1 MGTILP
7 AARQNRPRE
16 TAKIAAALRLFADAA
31 HGMVAAM
38 TTSQM
43 IEANGL
49 SFHCL
54 TAGDPSRPLLLMLHG
69 FPEYSGAWE
78 EMLERLSD
86 DYFCVAPDQRG
97 YNTSSKPEGVAEYT
111 GGKLARDAAAILTH
125 FAPRA
130 RAVIGHDWGA
140 SVAYALSFARPD
152 LMDRL
157 IILNGAHPIP
167 FQRALAAGGPQAEA
181 SQYIEYLR
189 SPKAEARL
197 SADNFGKL
205 AALFAEGMDMSWLH
219 GERRERY
226 IKAWSQPGALT
237 GMLNWYRATPMQVAK
252 PGQPIPADLVK
263 ALDPAKLRVT
273 PPHLLI
279 WGKNDTALKM
289 SAHEGLEDLC
299 NDLTLRY
306 FDDADHWI
314 IHQQPDAVAA
324 VIRDYLAG

>member
-1 MGTILP
+1 MI
-7 AARQNRPRE
+7 
-16 TAKIAAALRLFADAA
+16 
-31 HGMVAAM
+31 
-38 TTSQM
+38 TSQT

-69 FPEYSGAWE
+69 FPEYSGGWE

-97 YNTSSKPEGVAEYT
+97 YNTTSKPEAVAEYT

-167 FQRALAAGGPQAEA
+167 FQRALATGGAQAEA
-181 SQYIEYLR
+181 SQYIDYLR

-197 SADNFGKL
+197 SADNFAKL
-205 AALFAEGMDMSWLH
+205 AALFADGMDMSWLS
-219 GERRERY
+219 GKRLEQYRA
-226 IKAWSQPGALT
+226 AWGQPGALLYTQNGLYVADSWQGGLWLIKPAQAATLPAVRPVEKPDLPDRTAAKKEDEAASTERPQDPSSKFQSRISASQIT
-237 GMLNWYRATPMQVAK
+237 GSQ
-252 PGQPIPADLVK
+252 IPHGSTLKDSSPSLVK
-263 ALDPAKLRVT
+263 ELQDKTQNPDS
-273 PPHLLI
+273 
-279 WGKNDTALKM
+279 NDTQ
-289 SAHEGLEDLC
+289 
-299 NDLTLRY
+299 N
-306 FDDADHWI
+306 
-314 IHQQPDAVAA
+314 
-324 VIRDYLAG
+324 

>member
-1 MGTILP
+1 
-7 AARQNRPRE
+7 
-16 TAKIAAALRLFADAA
+16 
-31 HGMVAAM
+31 MVAGM
-38 TTSQM
+38 ITSQT
-43 IEANGL
+43 IDANGL
-49 SFHCL
+49 TFHCL

-69 FPEYSGAWE
+69 FPEYSGGWE

-86 DYFCVAPDQRG
+86 EYFCVAPDQRG
-97 YNTSSKPEGVAEYT
+97 YNTSSKPTGVAEYT

-140 SVAYALSFARPD
+140 SVAYALTFARPD

-197 SADNFGKL
+197 SADNFAKL
-205 AALFAEGMDMSWLH
+205 AALFADGMDMSWLQ
-219 GERRERY
+219 GERRDRY
-226 IKAWSQPGALT
+226 ISAWAQPGALT

-252 PGQPIPADLVK
+252 PGQPIPVDQIK
-263 ALDPAKLRVT
+263 ALDPAKLRVK

-279 WGKNDTALKM
+279 WGTNDTALKM

-299 NDLTLRY
+299 DDLTVRY

-314 IHQQPDAVAA
+314 THQQPDAVAA
-324 VIRDYLAG
+324 LIRDYLAG

>member
-1 MGTILP
+1 MPQI
-7 AARQNRPRE
+7 Q
-16 TAKIAAALRLFADAA
+16 
-31 HGMVAAM
+31 
-38 TTSQM
+38 SQF

-69 FPEYSGAWE
+69 FPEYSGGWE

-97 YNTSSKPEGVAEYT
+97 YNTSSKPEGVIEYT

-125 FAPRA
+125 FAPHA

-140 SVAYALSFARPD
+140 SVAYALTFARPD
-152 LMDRL
+152 LMDKL
-157 IILNGAHPIP
+157 IILNGAHPLP
-167 FQRALAAGGPQAEA
+167 FQRALATGGPQAEA
-181 SQYIEYLR
+181 SQYIDYLR

-197 SADNFGKL
+197 SADDFSNL
-205 AALFAEGMDMSWLH
+205 AALFADGMDMSWLS
-219 GERRERY
+219 GRRLEKY
-226 IKAWSQPGALT
+226 LNAWGQPGALT

-252 PGQPIPADLVK
+252 PGQPIPPDEIKV
-263 ALDPAKLRVT
+263 LDPAKLRVK

-289 SAHEGLEDLC
+289 SAHEGLGDLC
-299 NDLTLRY
+299 DDLTIRY

-324 VIRDYLAG
+324 VIRDYLSV